1 MKRMVR
7 SIIIVMALLTVIMHN
22 KADALGSA
30 QSRQG
35 FIPNKGQWHSDILWF
50 AHTDNVN
57 VWITKKGINFDYR
70 QIVASKQSNESALH
84 SSIKEMS
91 WSVFGQNVRMNLAGA
106 TGQGMSVI
114 ASETGTKMNYFM
126 GNDASKWVSN
136 VPVCSQAVVSDIQP
150 GIDMVVA
157 VDKGLPR
164 YDFVVKPGANHR
176 DIALSF
182 EGANSVNI
190 ESGSV
195 EYTTRFGT
203 VKNAQLLA
211 YQLNAD
217 GSKSPVSCEFK
228 QKGTQVIFNL
238 GDYDKSRSVII
249 DPTVYAT
256 YLGTNKL
263 DEIRKIARD
272 NITGDIVAVGFTDS
286 DQFPTT
292 VGSYSNLNNGFGGS
306 TDAFV
311 TKFSADL
318 TSVKWSTFIGGGGVD
333 KAVAV
338 ALDPNAN
345 IYIAGETTST
355 DFPNKGNFILE
366 RPGAVD
372 AFFAKLSSIGDKLL
386 ASSYIGGRD
395 DDRATDIAVDN
406 AGLAVVVGETFSE
419 NFKVEQ
425 PDKSTK
431 PEANNSDGF
440 IVKFNTSG
448 ANATY
453 SSYFGGNENDR
464 INGVAV
470 DPSGNSIYI
479 TGETEGTLYKTYPVP
494 PGGPGP
500 QPTPYDAAPNGGKD
514 CFVARMSPAGLFNNP
529 NVHFITYIGG
539 TTSSR
544 IGDGEDVGKVI
555 VPLSNGEIVV
565 VGQTTGNLFA
575 TGVAGQHRGAVDL
588 FILKLNQNGRS
599 LVSAAYLGGS
609 GTETVNAL
617 SYSSGTSSVW
627 ITGTTTST
635 NFPNNPGS
643 DPEQTKLTGGADAFV
658 YQFDPGNLQS
668 TFSRFMGGTQ
678 PEEGT
683 GVAVTPRG
691 DIYFAGTTRS
701 TGLLSFGDSYQKTF
715 GGGTDGFVRKHA
727 FGSISLEYPNGGAA
741 DVFCP
746 GNTINV
752 RYTKNAPLQPGDVI
766 AVQLST
772 NSGVTWDTIGKN
784 VTTPDFVW
792 QIPATQKAGTN
803 YRIRVIHESG
813 IRDESNADFTIIAAP
828 TVTESP
834 KSDTICPGDSTT
846 FMVQATGTNLTYQW
860 LFGTN
865 KLQGETRPTLT
876 LRDVKSNQAG
886 KYSVEIG
893 SGCSPIVYNAQLTVK
908 VATAITTQPTG
919 VKVKENDPY
928 TLSVK
933 AVGENLTYQWFR
945 KNTVIDGAVT
955 ASYNIPS
962 VNAFSDG
969 EYTVTVSGN
978 CGSVTS
984 QPAIISFEAASV
996 FDDGVSPNGVLSIG
1010 MLSPMP
1016 VFEQMNI
1023 AVTSQTYCPLT
1034 VTLTD
1039 MMGGIVRTVYSGTLE
1054 SLNVLPLSIGCADLP
1069 SGTYYL
1075 NARCGV
1081 DNAVLKVTI
1090 VK

>member
-1 MKRMVR
+1 MKRMIRHAVTLCLVLTT
-7 SIIIVMALLTVIMHN
+7 IIHGQAS
-22 KADALGSA
+22 ALGTA
-30 QSRQG
+30 SRQG

-70 QIVASKQSNESALH
+70 QLIASKESTESAL
-84 SSIKEMS
+84 SSSAKPTS
-91 WSVFGQNVRMNLAGA
+91 WTVLGHNVRMNIIGA
-106 TGQGMSVI
+106 NGKGVPSI
-114 ASETGTKMNYFM
+114 ASETGTKMNYFI
-126 GNDASKWVSN
+126 GNDESKWVSN
-136 VPVCSQAVVSDIQP
+136 VPVCSEAVVQDIQP
-150 GIDMVVA
+150 GVDMVVS
-157 VDKGLPR
+157 VEQGSPR

-190 ESGSV
+190 ESGTV

-211 YQLNAD
+211 YQRNAD
-217 GSKSPVSCEFK
+217 GSKTPVSCEFK
-228 QKGTQVIFNL
+228 QKGSHVVFQL
-238 GDYDKSRSVII
+238 GNYDTSRPVII

-263 DEIRKIARD
+263 DEIRRIGRD

-286 DQFPTT
+286 DQFPITA
-292 VGSYSNLNNGFGGS
+292 GSYSTKNGDFGG
-306 TDAFV
+306 TIDVFV

-318 TSVKWSTFIGGGGVD
+318 TKILWSTFIGGGSVD

-345 IYIAGETTST
+345 IYIAGETNSS
-355 DFPNKGNFILE
+355 DFPNQGSFILE
-366 RPGAVD
+366 KPGAVD

-386 ASSYIGGRD
+386 ASSYIGGKD

-419 NFKVEQ
+419 NFRLEQ
-425 PDKSTK
+425 PDKPSK

-440 IVKFNTSG
+440 IVKFNLAGS
-448 ANATY
+448 NATY
-453 SSYFGGNENDR
+453 STYFGGTENDR

-479 TGETEGTLYKTYPVP
+479 TGETEGTLYKTYPQP
-494 PGGPGP
+494 GGGPGP
-500 QPTPYDAAPNGGKD
+500 QPSPYDAAHNGGKD

-539 TTSSR
+539 TTSSG
-544 IGDGEDVGKVI
+544 IGNREDVGKAL
-555 VPLSNGEIVV
+555 VPLTNGDIIVI
-565 VGQTTGNLFA
+565 GETTGNLFA
-575 TGVAGQHRGAVDL
+575 AGVAGQHRGAVDL

-599 LVSAAYLGGS
+599 LTSAAYLGGS
-609 GTETVNAL
+609 ATESINAL
-617 SYSSGTSSVW
+617 SYSSSTSSIW
-627 ITGTTTST
+627 ITGTTNSS
-635 NFPNNPGS
+635 NFPNNPGPQ
-643 DPEQTKLTGGADAFV
+643 PEQTKLVGGADAFL
-658 YQFDPGNLQS
+658 YQFDPATLSS

-691 DIYFAGTTRS
+691 DVYFAGTTRS
-701 TGLLSFGDSYQKTF
+701 TGLFSFGDSYQKTF
-715 GGGTDGFVRKHA
+715 AGGTDGYVRKHA
-727 FGSISLEYPNGGAA
+727 FGSIALEYPNGGAT

-746 GNTINV
+746 GNVINI
-752 RYTKNAPLQPGDVI
+752 RYSKSSPLQPSDPI

-772 NSGVTWDTIGKN
+772 NSGVTWDTVAKDITAGN
-784 VTTPDFVW
+784 YQW
-792 QIPATQKAGTN
+792 QIPANQKTGKQ

-813 IRDESNADFTIIAAP
+813 IRDESDADFTIIAPP
-828 TVTESP
+828 TIAAVP
-834 KSDTICPGDSTT
+834 QGDTVCPGDTT
-846 FMVQATGTNLTYQW
+846 IFFVEATGDNITYQW
-860 LFGTN
+860 LFGTT
-865 KLQGETRPTLT
+865 KLQGETKPSLT
-876 LRDVKSNQAG
+876 IKDIKPNQAG

-893 SGCSPIVYNAQLTVK
+893 SGCNPLVYSAQLTVK
-908 VATAITTQPTG
+908 PATTITEQPVG
-919 VKVKENDPY
+919 RKVKENDPY
-928 TLSVK
+928 TLTVK
-933 AVGENLTYQWFR
+933 ATGENLTYQWFLGSN
-945 KNTVIDGAVT
+945 KIDGAIT
-955 ASYNIPS
+955 SSYSISS
-962 VNAFSDG
+962 VNAFSKG
-969 EYTVTVSGN
+969 NYTVTIGGT
-978 CGSVTS
+978 CGTVTS
-984 QPAIISFEAASV
+984 QVAFVDFEASSV
-996 FDDGVSPNGVLSIG
+996 SDDGVSANGALTLG

-1016 VFEQMNI
+1016 VSDQMNI
-1023 AVTSQTYCPLT
+1023 TVTSNTHCPLT

-1039 MMGGIVRTVYSGTLE
+1039 MMGGIVRTLFTGTLE
-1054 SLNVLPLSIGCADLP
+1054 SLNVMPLSIGCGDLP

-1081 DNAVLKVTI
+1081 ENAVLKVNI